1 MVHLLLASACQSD
14 KLQLAEAS
22 TTSLPAEDG
31 VRLELMERNMLAE
44 VDAHPLVRPV

>member
-1 MVHLLLASACQSD
+1 MVHLLFPSACQLD
-14 KLQLAEAS
+14 KLHFAEAS
-22 TTSLPAEDG
+22 ITSLPAEDG